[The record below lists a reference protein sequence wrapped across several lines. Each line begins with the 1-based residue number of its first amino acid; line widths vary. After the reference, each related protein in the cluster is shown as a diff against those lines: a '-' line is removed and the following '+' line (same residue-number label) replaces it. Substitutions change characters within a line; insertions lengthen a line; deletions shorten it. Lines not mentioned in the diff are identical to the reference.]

1 MKILSTI
8 AFVLSFCLCLS
19 QSKKVLSDEIT
30 KEFASTLSGSDD
42 YLIFQS
48 NKDNGFQLYES
59 TRIDNRWSSPK
70 RILFDTNWTDFPMIG
85 GPSLSKNAD
94 TLFFCA
100 QLENGF
106 GDLDIYFSVK
116 NDGVWGTP
124 NNIGPN
130 INTAEFEGFP
140 SISPNGNELFYTK
153 SIPTGSES
161 TCQEIF
167 VAIKD
172 KSGNWRDPRPL
183 PSRINA
189 GCVKAPTIL
198 KDNKTLIFSAKI
210 APKND
215 AFYLYKSVRE
225 QNGKWAKPELMPL
238 KDNSPNPQHLS
249 LSSDGSWGIF
259 TSGDDLI
266 ETIIPVQSRP
276 YGKFIYNGL
285 LQDKETKSPIG
296 GLIIVQEI
304 DGRDTLLK
312 TQLVNED
319 GAFSIALDLKKAG
332 AIEFN
337 STGHRPQLIKIST
350 DNEIELPETI
360 SLQPKRK
367 TLDLNIAD
375 AETGTGLNVDIKI
388 TNLSI
393 DEEINLNGLVGRDG
407 KYAVDLREG
416 DKYSIEIKSREGYA
430 FANETIFIEQEPQTS
445 ALAKQLDLSK
455 LTTTHL
461 QHITTP
467 IDVKN
472 AVPVQEIAD
481 LNSVVETGASSI
493 TIPIK
498 PLITGT
504 TLNLKHI
511 YFDVESYQLTEAS
524 SVELGK
530 LADLLKTNPTIKIEI
545 AAHTD
550 QDGSAKYN
558 LKLSEKRAQSVL
570 AYLKNLGIAETRV
583 VAKGYGESQPI
594 SKDSAKNRRVELKV
608 ID

>member
-1 MKILSTI
+1 MKNLSTIVFLVSISFCFAQTEKILS
-8 AFVLSFCLCLS
+8 SE
-19 QSKKVLSDEIT
+19 QT
-30 KEFASTLSGSDD
+30 KEFASTLSQSDD
-42 YLIFQS
+42 YLIFQA
-48 NKDNGFQLYES
+48 NRDNGFQLYES
-59 TRIDNRWSSPK
+59 SRVDNKWSAPK
-70 RILFDTNWTDFPMIG
+70 RITFDTNWIDFPIIG
-85 GPSLSKNAD
+85 GPSLSQNAD

-100 QLENGF
+100 QLQNGI

-116 NDGVWGTP
+116 QNGNWGTP
-124 NNIGPN
+124 NNIGPY
-130 INTAEFEGFP
+130 INTPQFEGFP
-140 SISPNGNELFYTK
+140 SISPNGNELFFTK
-153 SIPTGSES
+153 SIPNSGES

-167 VAIKD
+167 VATKD
-172 KSGNWRDPRPL
+172 KTGKWVSPKSL
-183 PSRINA
+183 PSRINS

-198 KDNKTLIFSAKI
+198 KDNKTLVFSGKI
-210 APKND
+210 PPKED

-225 QNGKWAKPELMPL
+225 SNGKWAKPELMPIDE
-238 KDNSPNPQHLS
+238 KSPNPQHLS
-249 LSSDGSWGIF
+249 LSNDGSWGIF

-266 ETIIPVQSRP
+266 QTAIPIQSRP
-276 YGKFIYNGL
+276 YGKFIYNGQL
-285 LQDKETKSPIG
+285 LDKETGKPIG

-312 TQLVNED
+312 TQLVNDD
-319 GAFSIALDLKKAG
+319 GTFSIALDLKKAG

-337 STGHRPQLIKIST
+337 SIGHKPELINITPGNQSDLT
-350 DNEIELPETI
+350 EFI
-360 SLQPKRK
+360 SLEPKRK

-375 AETGTGLNVDIKI
+375 SETGTGLNVDIKI

-393 DEEINLNGLVGRDG
+393 DEEINLTGLVGRDG

-430 FANETIFIEQEPQTS
+430 FANETILIEQEPQSS
-445 ALAKQLDLSK
+445 ALAKQLDMST

-461 QHITTP
+461 QHIILPAP
-467 IDVKN
+467 IKDASFVESIENVSAVIESDV
-472 AVPVQEIAD
+472 
-481 LNSVVETGASSI
+481 SSF

-504 TLNLKHI
+504 TLNLNHI
-511 YFDVESYQLTEAS
+511 YFDVESYQLTDAS

-530 LADLLKTNPTIKIEI
+530 LVDLLKTNPSIKIEI

-558 LKLSEKRAQSVL
+558 LKLSEKRAQAVL
-570 AYLKNLGIAETRV
+570 AYLKNLGISESRV

-594 SKDSAKNRRVELKV
+594 SDDLAKNRRVELKV
-608 ID
+608 IE